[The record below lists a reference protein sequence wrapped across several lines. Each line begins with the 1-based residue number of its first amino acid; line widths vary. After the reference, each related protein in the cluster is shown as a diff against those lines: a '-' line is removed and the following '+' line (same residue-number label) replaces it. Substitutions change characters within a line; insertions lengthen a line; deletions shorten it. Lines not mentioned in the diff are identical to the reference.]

1 MIYALKIN
9 PEGHGTAG
17 NDEVVFSPSLSVSL
31 GSSTVDWL
39 FEFRVK
45 LDALPSGSGTY
56 YFVGS
61 DSTAS
66 EGIYIRLSAG
76 VYTLAFSTSSTLRF
90 QSSADMLLAD
100 GEFHTYKISR
110 LRNQSSV
117 IFERDGVPFGS
128 PATYANVSTAIM
140 DVNRF
145 GRGSTTATTFASFE
159 LDYFICS
166 TSAGLYAE
174 WRADLSNG
182 SGTKLLTTDGSRDGD
197 LLNFSGAANSWWV
210 FYSTFYIG
218 EGTISVSAAAT
229 ASLASTKVGN
239 ATVTA
244 VAAAVAAVQ
253 GSKIGS
259 VPLNLPISAGIVLSA
274 NKVGAASFSI
284 PINAVLG
291 IAANKVGVTPLYVE
305 AVADISLY
313 AGNIY
318 IGEGTF
324 TVSASAAI
332 TLQGG
337 KVGASS
343 VQFGAT
349 AAAYCNASKLSAGE
363 LALTASASASLQ
375 SSKLGHSTL
384 QVPAVIASSLTA
396 DKTGISSI
404 AVLASATIT
413 IAGSNQAAVPTPV
426 TLVFV
431 RSSSRHTH
439 NMRTSS
445 RYNYNLITSSGGA
458 RV

>member
-1 MIYALKIN
+1 MLHALKFN

-17 NDEVVFSPSLSVSL
+17 DDEVVFSPALSINIR
-31 GSSTVDWL
+31 STSIDWF
-39 FEFRVK
+39 FEFRIK
-45 LDALPSGSGTY
+45 IDALPSANAYILGGS
-56 YFVGS
+56 
-61 DSTAS
+61 STANT
-66 EGIYIRLSAG
+66 GIPIRVNSG
-76 VYTLAFSTSSTLRF
+76 QVTLAVVVGGTLAC
-90 QSSADMLLAD
+90 QSSPDIFLAD
-100 GEFHTYKISR
+100 GEFHTYRIERKITVS
-110 LRNQSSV
+110 NEV
-117 IFERDGVPFGS
+117 IFSRDGEEFGS
-128 PATYANVSTAIM
+128 RATLTSGTSTLACA
-140 DVNRF
+140 RF
-145 GRGSTTATTFASFE
+145 GRGSSSGTYYTSFE

-166 TSAGLYAE
+166 TSLPLYAE

-182 SGTKLLTTDGSRDGD
+182 SGVMLLTTDGSRDGQ
-197 LLNFSGAANSWWV
+197 LTNFTAATDSWWV
-210 FYSTFYIG
+210 FYSSFYIG
-218 EGTISVSAAAT
+218 EGTFTVSAAAT
-229 ASLASTKVGN
+229 AALASAKVGN
-239 ATVTA
+239 ATALAVTA
-244 VAAAVAAVQ
+244 AEMAVQ

-259 VPLNLPISAGIVLSA
+259 VPLSLPISAGIVLSA
-274 NKVGAASFSI
+274 SKVGAASFSM

-291 IAANKVGVTPLYVE
+291 IAAHKVGVSPLYVE

-324 TVSASAAI
+324 TVTASAAI

-337 KVGASS
+337 KVGASP

-349 AAAYCNASKLSAGE
+349 VAAYCNASKLSSGE

-396 DKTGISSI
+396 DKTGISSF

-413 IAGSNQAAVPTPV
+413 LAGSNQAAVPTPV

>member
-1 MIYALKIN
+1 MPNAMSTVGQGGAVFLTMPACSIN
-9 PEGHGTAG
+9 AGANTDVSGIEFDFKPIGGNAAGFFNIAGVAG
-17 NDEVVFSPSLSVSL
+17 NNTTAIRIEVATGTLQWRQSGTVYLSSAAGVAPMGERAKYGAEWEESTLSLYLTKNGDRIAGPYVAPSSGSLTTNISWAQIGRVGTSSPSPQ
-31 GSSTVDWL
+31 T
-39 FEFRVK
+39 FELYGVR
-45 LDALPSGSGTY
+45 TY
-56 YFVGS
+56 G
-61 DSTAS
+61 AN
-66 EGIYIRLSAG
+66 A
-76 VYTLAFSTSSTLRF
+76 
-90 QSSADMLLAD
+90 
-100 GEFHTYKISR
+100 TYQTQWDDIGATG
-110 LRNQSSV
+110 
-117 IFERDGVPFGS
+117 DGV
-128 PATYANVSTAIM
+128 N
-140 DVNRF
+140 
-145 GRGSTTATTFASFE
+145 
-159 LDYFICS
+159 
-166 TSAGLYAE
+166 
-174 WRADLSNG
+174 WADDTGTRNITI
-182 SGTKLLTTDGSRDGD
+182 SGHT
-197 LLNFSGAANSWWV
+197 GAANSWWF
-210 FYSTFYIG
+210 FYSSFYVG

-229 ASLASTKVGN
+229 ADLASTKVGN
-239 ATVTA
+239 ATVSA

-259 VPLNLPISAGIVLSA
+259 VPLSLPISAGIILSA
-274 NKVGAASFSI
+274 SKVSAASFSI

-291 IAANKVGVTPLYVE
+291 IAANKVGITPLYVE

-337 KVGASS
+337 KVGASP
-343 VQFGAT
+343 VQFGA
-349 AAAYCNASKLSAGE
+349 AAAVYCNASKLSSGE

-431 RSSSRHTH
+431 RSSSRQTH

>member
-1 MIYALKIN
+1 MPNAMSTVGQGGAVFLTMPGCSINAGANTDVSGIEYDIKPIGGNAAGFFNIAGISGNNVTALRI
-9 PEGHGTAG
+9 EVATGILQWRYSGTVYLASAAG
-17 NDEVVFSPSLSVSL
+17 VAPMNERAKYGAEFEESTTSLYLTKNGARIAGPYVAAANSLTTNIVWNQIGRVGTSSPSPQ
-31 GSSTVDWL
+31 T
-39 FEFRVK
+39 FELYGVR
-45 LDALPSGSGTY
+45 TY
-56 YFVGS
+56 G
-61 DSTAS
+61 AN
-66 EGIYIRLSAG
+66 A
-76 VYTLAFSTSSTLRF
+76 
-90 QSSADMLLAD
+90 
-100 GEFHTYKISR
+100 TY
-110 LRNQSSV
+110 QTQWDDTGATG
-117 IFERDGVPFGS
+117 DGVNW
-128 PATYANVSTAIM
+128 A
-140 DVNRF
+140 DD
-145 GRGSTTATTFASFE
+145 TATRNIT
-159 LDYFICS
+159 I
-166 TSAGLYAE
+166 
-174 WRADLSNG
+174 
-182 SGTKLLTTDGSRDGD
+182 SGHT
-197 LLNFSGAANSWWV
+197 GAANSWWF
-210 FYSTFYIG
+210 FYSSFYVG

-229 ASLASTKVGN
+229 AALTCTKVGN
-239 ATVTA
+239 AAVSA
-244 VAAAVAAVQ
+244 VAAALAAAQ

-284 PINAVLG
+284 PISAVLG

-324 TVSASAAI
+324 TVSASATI

-337 KVGASS
+337 KVGASP

-349 AAAYCNASKLSAGE
+349 AAAYCNASKLSSGE